1 MTEPSTDGDVM
12 VLSFL
17 SSLGVKDL
25 GKSVCSMVS
34 VNSEPEG
41 SPLCWDV
48 DSSAY
53 HGGFR
58 CVLRVL
64 SVSVRELRWEGHRP
78 AGL

>member
-1 MTEPSTDGDVM
+1 M

-25 GKSVCSMVS
+25 RKSVCSRVS
-34 VNSEPEG
+34 MNREPDG
-41 SPLCWDV
+41 SLLCWDV

-53 HGGFR
+53 HGEFR

-64 SVSVRELRWEGHRP
+64 SVSVRELRWEGYRP